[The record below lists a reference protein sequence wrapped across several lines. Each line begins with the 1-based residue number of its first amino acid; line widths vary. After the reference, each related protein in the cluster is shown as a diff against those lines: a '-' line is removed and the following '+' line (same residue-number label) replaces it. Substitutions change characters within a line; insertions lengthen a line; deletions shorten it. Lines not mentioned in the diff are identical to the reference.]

1 MKTEQ
6 TLTEMCIYSSEFAQ
20 TNDKAVFILE
30 KGLIDTLSKT
40 SSNFSI
46 SSESYSLD
54 CHSENIFLQIKFG
67 EYLKNEKLY

>member
-20 TNDKAVFILE
+20 TNDNAVFILE

-40 SSNFSI
+40 SANVST
-46 SSESYSLD
+46 SYDSYPSD
-54 CHSENIFLQIKFG
+54 CHSENIFLQIKLG
-67 EYLKNEKLY
+67 EHLKNEKLY